1 MASNLAGG
9 GICIGAYDACILRAA
24 KLDTDCSPRGGAD
37 SGVVTAGII
46 TATASPDVEEG
57 TVLEPK
63 TGCGSIGFT
72 VEKQSRTKRVNLT
85 GDLLFHDDELMEL
98 LFGGRLILGNGTSDF
113 ATDVIGWAES
123 DISDPDPAPVYLEV
137 ITLLA
142 ARGAGECSTGGVAVP
157 YAQGHIFG
165 KARLTLGDETF
176 ENDVRNL
183 SFTGTSTSNP
193 ALFNGP
199 WNDWPGLTNGSP
211 YIPNSP
217 RIFVQYSR
225 DEYDAIADLAGC
237 GYVTLP
243 AGS

>member
-9 GICIGAYDACILRAA
+9 GVCIGQHSVCILRAA
-24 KLDTDCSPRGGAD
+24 KLDDDCSPLGGAD
-37 SGVVTAGII
+37 SGIISNGIVTM
-46 TATASPDVEEG
+46 TASPDVQEG
-57 TVLEPK
+57 SVFEPL
-63 TGCGSIGFT
+63 TGCGNVGFV
-72 VEKQSRTKRVNLT
+72 VEKQDRTKRVNLT
-85 GDLLFHDDELMEL
+85 GDLLFHDPELYEV
-98 LFGGRLILGNGTSDF
+98 LFGGKVIVGSGTSDF
-113 ATDVIGWAES
+113 ASDNIGWAEA
-123 DISDPDPAPVYLEV
+123 DFDDADPNPIYLEV
-137 ITLLA
+137 ITLNA
-142 ARGAGECSTGGVAVP
+142 ARGAGECATGGVATP
-157 YAQGHIFG
+157 YATGWIFG
-165 KARLTLGDETF
+165 KTRLILGDRTF
-176 ENDVRNL
+176 ENDVANV
-183 SFTGTSTSNP
+183 SFTGKSSSNP